1 MQSISGSLVTPT
13 GDGQPVD
20 IKRVQAVP
28 ADTTPAQPAFALGE
42 ARAEARR
49 STVAV
54 IAERLVEWLGDE
66 EKSMQAAAAHLK
78 RELGQQEYNRLLAS
92 VRANSL
98 SVVVQLFPDM
108 LQQTRQG
115 VYLRQT

>member
-1 MQSISGSLVTPT
+1 MH
-13 GDGQPVD
+13 
-20 IKRVQAVP
+20 
-28 ADTTPAQPAFALGE
+28 
-42 ARAEARR
+42 
-49 STVAV
+49 
-54 IAERLVEWLGDE
+54 
-66 EKSMQAAAAHLK
+66 AAAAHLK
-78 RELGQQEYNRLLAS
+78 RELGQQEYDRLLAS